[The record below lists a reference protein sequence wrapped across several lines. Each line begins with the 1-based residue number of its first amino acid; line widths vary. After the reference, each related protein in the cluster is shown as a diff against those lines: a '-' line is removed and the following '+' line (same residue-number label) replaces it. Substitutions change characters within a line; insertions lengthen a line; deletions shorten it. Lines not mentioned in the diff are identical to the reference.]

1 MIKLYS
7 IDKKKLSEDKLTM
20 ATPSFIFLDMTESAI
35 QSIHVVEDDET
46 GRIDLVSLSE
56 YGTHDRID
64 DILKFNGISNP
75 FSIKEGDVLLIP
87 NQDSGKKKWKLM
99 LNATYKNPIR
109 EQFINT
115 KRLPVK
121 DANRIKYLSK
131 KYNKEI
137 LPPNILRS
145 GETNIDVSNG
155 QVKI

>member
-7 IDKKKLSEDKLTM
+7 IDKKKLSENKLSM
-20 ATPSFIFLDMTESAI
+20 APPSFIFLDMTESAV
-35 QSIHVVEDDET
+35 QSIHVVEEDET

-56 YGTHDRID
+56 YGTHDEID
-64 DILKFNGISNP
+64 KILKFNGISNP

-87 NQDSGKKKWKLM
+87 KHDAGKKTWKLM
-99 LNATYKNPIR
+99 LNSTYKNPIR

-121 DANRIKYLSK
+121 DANRIAYLSK

-137 LPPNILRS
+137 LPPNIIRS
-145 GETNIDVSNG
+145 GEQNIDVSNG
-155 QVKI
+155 KIKT

>member
-7 IDKKKLSEDKLTM
+7 IDKKKLSENKLTM
-20 ATPSFIFLDMTESAI
+20 ATPSFIFLDMSESAI

-87 NQDSGKKKWKLM
+87 KQDYGKKKWKLM

-121 DANRIKYLSK
+121 DANRIEYLSR
-131 KYNKEI
+131 KYNREI